1 MGSYYIL
8 IFTRISLLY
17 DKLSFER
24 KDSLFF
30 TYFEL
35 LFISIEFKLQ
45 INFFAQ
51 KKIYL
56 NIFYNIMALLF
67 LKLLN
72 LCINIYVWTV

>member
-30 TYFEL
+30 IYYFEL

-51 KKIYL
+51 KKYI
-56 NIFYNIMALLF
+56 
-67 LKLLN
+67 
-72 LCINIYVWTV
+72 

>member
-1 MGSYYIL
+1 MGSYCIL
-8 IFTRISLLY
+8 IFTHISLLY

-51 KKIYL
+51 KKYI
-56 NIFYNIMALLF
+56 
-67 LKLLN
+67 
-72 LCINIYVWTV
+72 

>member
-51 KKIYL
+51 K
-56 NIFYNIMALLF
+56 NIFEYIL
-67 LKLLN
+67 
-72 LCINIYVWTV
+72 

>member
-1 MGSYYIL
+1 MGSYCIL

-51 KKIYL
+51 K
-56 NIFYNIMALLF
+56 NIFEYIL
-67 LKLLN
+67 
-72 LCINIYVWTV
+72 

>member
-1 MGSYYIL
+1 MGSYCIL

>member
-1 MGSYYIL
+1 MGSYCIL

-45 INFFAQ
+45 FNFFAQ
-51 KKIYL
+51 KKYI
-56 NIFYNIMALLF
+56 
-67 LKLLN
+67 
-72 LCINIYVWTV
+72 

>member
-1 MGSYYIL
+1 MGSYCIL

-51 KKIYL
+51 KK
-56 NIFYNIMALLF
+56 NIFEYIL
-67 LKLLN
+67 
-72 LCINIYVWTV
+72 

>member
-1 MGSYYIL
+1 MGSYCIL

-35 LFISIEFKLQ
+35 LFISIEFKLK

-51 KKIYL
+51 KKYI
-56 NIFYNIMALLF
+56 
-67 LKLLN
+67 
-72 LCINIYVWTV
+72 